1 MLQSHLILLD
11 LATQLAPYVTLP
23 VSQTLDVSE
32 RTTVPQQT
40 SSHVAIQ
47 STHTWNIGK

>member
-32 RTTVPQQT
+32 RTTVPQT
-40 SSHVAIQ
+40 ASDVAIQ
-47 STHTWNIGK
+47 STHTWNSGK